1 MVRGDNMRKKYKI
14 KRKHYISVSL
24 VLIVIIL
31 LFMTM
36 GTGYSLWSS
45 KLYINGTVTSDYKEP
60 KLENLDIVA
69 QRNDKLIT
77 VKDSYFINAFS
88 VGDTSKFDDD
98 TFGVKG
104 KVNISVLTLTKRTL
118 TVTMQFINN
127 NDIALTDGEIENLEN
142 SKNLTLKRPSVTPKT
157 VQSKETSTVTVEI
170 SEITASSSGANLK
183 YRICYKINGVRRYM
197 YLIINT

>member
-36 GTGYSLWSS
+36 GTGYSLWTS

-69 QRNDKLIT
+69 QSNNKLIT

-88 VGDTSKFDDD
+88 VGNTSKFDDD
-98 TFGVKG
+98 TFGVNG
-104 KVNISVLTLTKRTL
+104 KVNIVEVALTKRTL

-127 NDIALTDGEIENLEN
+127 NDIALTDGVIENLEN
-142 SKNLTLKRPSVTPKT
+142 SKNLTLKSASVTPT

-170 SEITASSSGANLK
+170 SGIAAVSIGANLK

-197 YLIINT
+197 YLIINM

>member
-1 MVRGDNMRKKYKI
+1 MRKKYKI

-69 QRNDKLIT
+69 QSNDKLIT

-88 VGDTSKFDDD
+88 VGNTSKFDDD

-104 KVNISVLTLTKRTL
+104 KVNISGVAMTKRTL

-127 NDIALTDGEIENLEN
+127 NDIALTDGVIENLEN
-142 SKNLTLKRPSVTPKT
+142 SKDLTLKSASVTQT
-157 VQSKETSTVTVEI
+157 VQSKETSTVKVEI
-170 SEITASSSGANLK
+170 SGIAGSSSGANLK

-197 YLIINT
+197 YLIINM

>member
-1 MVRGDNMRKKYKI
+1 MRKKYKI

-36 GTGYSLWSS
+36 GTGYSLWTS

-69 QRNDKLIT
+69 QSNNKLIT

-88 VGDTSKFDDD
+88 VGNTSKFDDD
-98 TFGVKG
+98 TFGVNG
-104 KVNISVLTLTKRTL
+104 KVNIVEVALTKRTL

-127 NDIALTDGEIENLEN
+127 NNIALTDGVIENLEN
-142 SKNLTLKRPSVTPKT
+142 SKNLTLKSASVTPT

-170 SEITASSSGANLK
+170 SGIAAVSIGANLK

-197 YLIINT
+197 YLIINM

>member
-1 MVRGDNMRKKYKI
+1 MRKKYKI

-69 QRNDKLIT
+69 QSNDKLIK

-104 KVNISVLTLTKRTL
+104 KVNISGIAWTKRTL

-142 SKNLTLKRPSVTPKT
+142 SKDLTLKSASVTQT

-170 SEITASSSGANLK
+170 SRITASSSGANLK

-197 YLIINT
+197 YLIINM

>member
-1 MVRGDNMRKKYKI
+1 
-14 KRKHYISVSL
+14 
-24 VLIVIIL
+24 
-31 LFMTM
+31 MTM

-69 QRNDKLIT
+69 QSNDKLIT

-88 VGDTSKFDDD
+88 VGNTSKFDDD
-98 TFGVKG
+98 TFGVNG
-104 KVNISVLTLTKRTL
+104 KVNISAIALTKRTL

-127 NDIALTDGEIENLEN
+127 NDIALTDGVIENLEN
-142 SKNLTLKRPSVTPKT
+142 SKDLTLKSASVTQT
-157 VQSKETSTVTVEI
+157 VQSKETSTVKVEI
-170 SEITASSSGANLK
+170 SGIAGSSSGANLK

-197 YLIINT
+197 YLIINM

>member
-1 MVRGDNMRKKYKI
+1 MQKKYKI

-69 QRNDKLIT
+69 QSNDKLIK

-104 KVNISVLTLTKRTL
+104 KVNISGIAWTKRTL

-142 SKNLTLKRPSVTPKT
+142 SKDLTLKSASVTQT

-170 SEITASSSGANLK
+170 SRITASSSGANLK

-197 YLIINT
+197 YLIINM

>member
-1 MVRGDNMRKKYKI
+1 MRKKYKI

-69 QRNDKLIT
+69 QSNDKLIT

-104 KVNISVLTLTKRTL
+104 KVNISGVAVTKRTL

-127 NDIALTDGEIENLEN
+127 NDIALTDGVIENLEN
-142 SKNLTLKRPSVTPKT
+142 SKNLTLKSASVTPQT

-170 SEITASSSGANLK
+170 SGIAASSSGANLK

-197 YLIINT
+197 YLIINM

>member
-36 GTGYSLWSS
+36 GTGYSLWTS

-69 QRNDKLIT
+69 QSNNKLIT

-88 VGDTSKFDDD
+88 VGNTSKFDDD
-98 TFGVKG
+98 TFGVNG
-104 KVNISVLTLTKRTL
+104 KVNIVEVALTKRTL

-142 SKNLTLKRPSVTPKT
+142 SKNLTLKSASVTPT

-170 SEITASSSGANLK
+170 SGIAAVSIGANLK

>member
-1 MVRGDNMRKKYKI
+1 MQKKYKI
-14 KRKHYISVSL
+14 KRKHYISVSP

-45 KLYINGTVTSDYKEP
+45 KLYINGTVTSDYKVP

-69 QRNDKLIT
+69 QSNDKLIT

-88 VGDTSKFDDD
+88 VGNTSKFDDD
-98 TFGVKG
+98 TFGVNG
-104 KVNISVLTLTKRTL
+104 KVNISAVALTKRTL

-127 NDIALTDGEIENLEN
+127 NDIALTDGVIENLENN
-142 SKNLTLKRPSVTPKT
+142 SKNLTLKSASVTQT

-170 SEITASSSGANLK
+170 SGITGSSSGANLI

-197 YLIINT
+197 YLIINM

>member
-1 MVRGDNMRKKYKI
+1 MRKKYKI

-69 QRNDKLIT
+69 QSDNKLIT
-77 VKDSYFINAFS
+77 VKDSYIINALS
-88 VGDTSKFDDD
+88 VGNTSKFDDD
-98 TFGVKG
+98 TFGVNG
-104 KVNISVLTLTKRTL
+104 EVNISGIAWTKRTL

-127 NDIALTDGEIENLEN
+127 NDIALTDGVIENLEN
-142 SKNLTLKRPSVTPKT
+142 SKDLTLKSASVTQT

-170 SEITASSSGANLK
+170 SGIAGSSSGANLK

-197 YLIINT
+197 YLIINM

>member
-1 MVRGDNMRKKYKI
+1 MRKKYKI

-60 KLENLDIVA
+60 KLENIDIVT
-69 QRNDKLIT
+69 QSNDKLIT

-104 KVNISVLTLTKRTL
+104 KVNISGVAVTKRTL

-127 NDIALTDGEIENLEN
+127 NDIALTDGVIENLEN
-142 SKNLTLKRPSVTPKT
+142 SKNLTLKSASVTPQT

-170 SEITASSSGANLK
+170 SGIAASSSGANLK

-197 YLIINT
+197 YLIINM

>member
-1 MVRGDNMRKKYKI
+1 MRKKYKI

-45 KLYINGTVTSDYKEP
+45 KLYINGTVTSNYKEP
-60 KLENLDIVA
+60 KLENIDIVT
-69 QRNDKLIT
+69 QSNDKLIT

-88 VGDTSKFDDD
+88 VGNTSKFDDD
-98 TFGVKG
+98 TFGVNG
-104 KVNISVLTLTKRTL
+104 KVNISVVALTKRTL

-127 NDIALTDGEIENLEN
+127 NDIALTDGVIENLEN
-142 SKNLTLKRPSVTPKT
+142 SKDLTLKSASVTQT
-157 VQSKETSTVTVEI
+157 VQSKETSTVKVEI
-170 SEITASSSGANLK
+170 SGIAGSSSGANLK

>member
-1 MVRGDNMRKKYKI
+1 MRKKYKI

-69 QRNDKLIT
+69 QSDNKLIT

-127 NDIALTDGEIENLEN
+127 NDIALTDGVIENLEN
-142 SKNLTLKRPSVTPKT
+142 SKDLTLKSASVTQT

-197 YLIINT
+197 YLIINM

>member
-1 MVRGDNMRKKYKI
+1 MRKKYKI

-45 KLYINGTVTSDYKEP
+45 KLYINGTVTSNYKEP

-69 QRNDKLIT
+69 QSDNKLIT
-77 VKDSYFINAFS
+77 VKDSYIINALS
-88 VGDTSKFDDD
+88 VGNTSKFDDD
-98 TFGVKG
+98 TFGVNG
-104 KVNISVLTLTKRTL
+104 EVNISGIAWTKRTL

-127 NDIALTDGEIENLEN
+127 NDIALTDGVIENLEN
-142 SKNLTLKRPSVTPKT
+142 SKDLTLKSASVTQT
-157 VQSKETSTVTVEI
+157 VQSKETSTVKVEI
-170 SEITASSSGANLK
+170 SGIAGSSSGANLK

>member
-1 MVRGDNMRKKYKI
+1 MQKKYKI

-69 QRNDKLIT
+69 QSNDKLIT

-88 VGDTSKFDDD
+88 VGNTSKFDDD

-104 KVNISVLTLTKRTL
+104 KVNISGVAMTKRTL

-127 NDIALTDGEIENLEN
+127 NDIALTDGVIENLEN
-142 SKNLTLKRPSVTPKT
+142 SKDLTLKSASVTQT
-157 VQSKETSTVTVEI
+157 VQSKETSTVKVEI
-170 SEITASSSGANLK
+170 SGIAGSSSGANLK

-197 YLIINT
+197 YLIINM

>member
-1 MVRGDNMRKKYKI
+1 MRKKYKI

-69 QRNDKLIT
+69 QSDNKLIT
-77 VKDSYFINAFS
+77 VKDSYFINALS
-88 VGDTSKFDDD
+88 VGNTSKFDDD
-98 TFGVKG
+98 TFGVNG
-104 KVNISVLTLTKRTL
+104 EVNIAGIAFTKRTL

-127 NDIALTDGEIENLEN
+127 NDIALTDGEIENIEN
-142 SKNLTLKRPSVTPKT
+142 SKKLTLKSRYVDPT
-157 VQSKETSTVTVEI
+157 VQSKETSTVKVVI
-170 SEITASSSGANLK
+170 SGITTDSKGANLK

-197 YLIINT
+197 YLILNM

>member
-1 MVRGDNMRKKYKI
+1 MRKKYKI

-69 QRNDKLIT
+69 QSNDKLIT

-88 VGDTSKFDDD
+88 VGNTSKFDDD

-104 KVNISVLTLTKRTL
+104 KVNISGIAWTKRTL

-127 NDIALTDGEIENLEN
+127 NDIALTDGVIENLEN
-142 SKNLTLKRPSVTPKT
+142 SKDLTLKSASVTQT
-157 VQSKETSTVTVEI
+157 VQSKETSTVKVEI
-170 SEITASSSGANLK
+170 SGIAGSSSGANLK

>member
-1 MVRGDNMRKKYKI
+1 MRKKYKI

-69 QRNDKLIT
+69 QSNDKLIT

-104 KVNISVLTLTKRTL
+104 KVNISGVAVTKRTL

-127 NDIALTDGEIENLEN
+127 NDIALTDGVIENLEN
-142 SKNLTLKRPSVTPKT
+142 SKNLTLKSASVTPQT
-157 VQSKETSTVTVEI
+157 VQSKETSAVTVEI
-170 SEITASSSGANLK
+170 SGIAASSSGANLK

-197 YLIINT
+197 YLIINM

>member
-1 MVRGDNMRKKYKI
+1 MRKKYKI

-69 QRNDKLIT
+69 QSNDKLIT

-104 KVNISVLTLTKRTL
+104 KVNISEVAITKRTL

-127 NDIALTDGEIENLEN
+127 NDIALTDGVIENLEN
-142 SKNLTLKRPSVTPKT
+142 SKNLTLKSASVTPQT

-170 SEITASSSGANLK
+170 SGIAAISSGANLK

-197 YLIINT
+197 YLIINM

>member
-1 MVRGDNMRKKYKI
+1 MQKKYKI

-24 VLIVIIL
+24 ILIVIIL

-69 QRNDKLIT
+69 HSNDKLIT
-77 VKDSYFINAFS
+77 VKDSYWINAFS
-88 VGDTSKFDDD
+88 VGNTSKFDDD
-98 TFGVKG
+98 TFGVNG
-104 KVNISVLTLTKRTL
+104 KVNIAGVALTKRTL

-127 NDIALTDGEIENLEN
+127 NDIALTDGVIENLEN
-142 SKNLTLKRPSVTPKT
+142 SKDLTLKSASVTQT

-170 SEITASSSGANLK
+170 SGIAGSSSGANLK

-197 YLIINT
+197 YLIINM

>member
-1 MVRGDNMRKKYKI
+1 MQKKYKI

-24 VLIVIIL
+24 ILIVIIL

-69 QRNDKLIT
+69 QSNDKLIT

-88 VGDTSKFDDD
+88 VGNTSKFDDD
-98 TFGVKG
+98 TFGVNG
-104 KVNISVLTLTKRTL
+104 KVNISGVALTKRTL

-127 NDIALTDGEIENLEN
+127 NDIALTDGVIENLEN
-142 SKNLTLKRPSVTPKT
+142 SKNLTLKSASVTPQT

-170 SEITASSSGANLK
+170 SGIAASSSGANLK

-197 YLIINT
+197 YLIINM

>member
-1 MVRGDNMRKKYKI
+1 MRKKYKI

-69 QRNDKLIT
+69 QSNDKLIT
-77 VKDSYFINAFS
+77 VKDSYFINAF
-88 VGDTSKFDDD
+88 
-98 TFGVKG
+98 
-104 KVNISVLTLTKRTL
+104 LL
-118 TVTMQFINN
+118 
-127 NDIALTDGEIENLEN
+127 EILQNLMMIHLE
-142 SKNLTLKRPSVTPKT
+142 
-157 VQSKETSTVTVEI
+157 
-170 SEITASSSGANLK
+170 
-183 YRICYKINGVRRYM
+183 
-197 YLIINT
+197 

>member
-1 MVRGDNMRKKYKI
+1 MRKKYKI

-69 QRNDKLIT
+69 QSNDKLIT

-88 VGDTSKFDDD
+88 VGNTSKFDDD
-98 TFGVKG
+98 TFGVNG
-104 KVNISVLTLTKRTL
+104 KVNISVFALTKRTL

-127 NDIALTDGEIENLEN
+127 NDIALTDGVIENLEN
-142 SKNLTLKRPSVTPKT
+142 SKDLTLKSASVTQT
-157 VQSKETSTVTVEI
+157 VQSKETSTVKVEI
-170 SEITASSSGANLK
+170 SGIAGSSSGANLK

-197 YLIINT
+197 YLIINM

>member
-1 MVRGDNMRKKYKI
+1 MRKKYKI

-60 KLENLDIVA
+60 KLENLDIVT
-69 QRNDKLIT
+69 QSNDKLIT

-88 VGDTSKFDDD
+88 VGNTSKFDDD
-98 TFGVKG
+98 TFGVNG
-104 KVNISVLTLTKRTL
+104 KVNISVFALTKRTL

-127 NDIALTDGEIENLEN
+127 NDIALTDGVIENLEN
-142 SKNLTLKRPSVTPKT
+142 SKDLTLKSASVTQT
-157 VQSKETSTVTVEI
+157 VQSKETSTVKVEI
-170 SEITASSSGANLK
+170 SGIAGSSSGANLK

-197 YLIINT
+197 YLIINM

>member
-1 MVRGDNMRKKYKI
+1 MRKKYKI

-69 QRNDKLIT
+69 QSNDKLIT

-104 KVNISVLTLTKRTL
+104 KVNISEVAITKRTL

-127 NDIALTDGEIENLEN
+127 NDIALTDGVIENLEN
-142 SKNLTLKRPSVTPKT
+142 SKNLTLKEPSVTPT

-170 SEITASSSGANLK
+170 SGIAAISSGANLK

-197 YLIINT
+197 YLIINM

>member
-1 MVRGDNMRKKYKI
+1 MRKKYKI

-69 QRNDKLIT
+69 QSNDKLIT

-88 VGDTSKFDDD
+88 VGNTSKFDDD
-98 TFGVKG
+98 TFGVNG
-104 KVNISVLTLTKRTL
+104 KVNISGIAWTKRTL

-127 NDIALTDGEIENLEN
+127 NDIALTDGVIENLEN
-142 SKNLTLKRPSVTPKT
+142 SKDLTLKSASVTQT

-170 SEITASSSGANLK
+170 SGITVSSRGAKLK

-197 YLIINT
+197 YLIINM

>member
-1 MVRGDNMRKKYKI
+1 MRKKYKI

-118 TVTMQFINN
+118 TITMQFINN
-127 NDIALTDGEIENLEN
+127 NDIALTDGKIENIEN
-142 SKNLTLKRPSVTPKT
+142 SGKLTLKSLYVDPT
-157 VQSKETSTVTVEI
+157 VQSKETSTVKVEI
-170 SEITASSSGANLK
+170 SGITIGSKGAKLK

-197 YLIINT
+197 YLILTM

>member
-197 YLIINT
+197 YLIINM

>member
-1 MVRGDNMRKKYKI
+1 MRKKYKI

-197 YLIINT
+197 YLIINM

>member
-1 MVRGDNMRKKYKI
+1 MRKKYKI

-69 QRNDKLIT
+69 QSNDKLIT

-104 KVNISVLTLTKRTL
+104 KVNISGIAWTKRTL

-127 NDIALTDGEIENLEN
+127 NDIALTDGVIENLEN
-142 SKNLTLKRPSVTPKT
+142 SKDLTLKSASVTQT
-157 VQSKETSTVTVEI
+157 VQSKETSTVKVEI
-170 SEITASSSGANLK
+170 SGIAGSSSGANLK

-197 YLIINT
+197 YLIINM

>member
-1 MVRGDNMRKKYKI
+1 MRKKYKI

-60 KLENLDIVA
+60 KLENLDIVT
-69 QRNDKLIT
+69 QSNDKLIT

-88 VGDTSKFDDD
+88 VGNTSKFDDD
-98 TFGVKG
+98 TFGVNG
-104 KVNISVLTLTKRTL
+104 KVNISVVALTKRTL

-127 NDIALTDGEIENLEN
+127 NDIALTDGVIENLEN
-142 SKNLTLKRPSVTPKT
+142 SKDLTLKSASVTQT
-157 VQSKETSTVTVEI
+157 VQSKETSTVKVEI
-170 SEITASSSGANLK
+170 SGIAGSSSGANLK

-197 YLIINT
+197 YLIINM

>member
-69 QRNDKLIT
+69 QSDNKLIT
-77 VKDSYFINAFS
+77 VKDSYIINALS
-88 VGDTSKFDDD
+88 VGNTSKFEDD
-98 TFGVKG
+98 TLGLNG
-104 KVNISVLTLTKRTL
+104 EVNKSGIAWKKRTI
-118 TVTMQFINN
+118 TETMPFINN

-142 SKNLTLKRPSVTPKT
+142 SKNLTLKSHQVDPT
-157 VQSKETSTVTVEI
+157 VQSKETSTVKVEI
-170 SEITASSSGANLK
+170 SGITVRSRGANLK

-197 YLIINT
+197 YLIINM

>member
-1 MVRGDNMRKKYKI
+1 MRKKYKI

-69 QRNDKLIT
+69 QSNDKLIT

-88 VGDTSKFDDD
+88 VGNTSKFDDD
-98 TFGVKG
+98 TFGVNG
-104 KVNISVLTLTKRTL
+104 EVNISGIAWTKRTL

-142 SKNLTLKRPSVTPKT
+142 SKNLTLR
-157 VQSKETSTVTVEI
+157 KET
-170 SEITASSSGANLK
+170 
-183 YRICYKINGVRRYM
+183 IC
-197 YLIINT
+197 

>member
-1 MVRGDNMRKKYKI
+1 
-14 KRKHYISVSL
+14 
-24 VLIVIIL
+24 
-31 LFMTM
+31 MTM

-69 QRNDKLIT
+69 QSNDKLIT

-88 VGDTSKFDDD
+88 VGNTSKFDDD

-104 KVNISVLTLTKRTL
+104 KVNISGVAMTKRTL

-127 NDIALTDGEIENLEN
+127 NDIALTDGVIENLEN
-142 SKNLTLKRPSVTPKT
+142 SKDLTLKSASVTQT
-157 VQSKETSTVTVEI
+157 VQSKETSTVKVEI
-170 SEITASSSGANLK
+170 SGIAGSSSGANLK

-197 YLIINT
+197 YLIINM

>member
-1 MVRGDNMRKKYKI
+1 
-14 KRKHYISVSL
+14 
-24 VLIVIIL
+24 
-31 LFMTM
+31 MTM

-60 KLENLDIVA
+60 KLENLDIVT
-69 QRNDKLIT
+69 QSNDKLIT

-98 TFGVKG
+98 TFGVNG
-104 KVNISVLTLTKRTL
+104 KVNISVFALTKRTL

-127 NDIALTDGEIENLEN
+127 NDIALTDGVIENLEN
-142 SKNLTLKRPSVTPKT
+142 SKDLTLKSASVTQT

-170 SEITASSSGANLK
+170 SGITGSSSGANLK

-197 YLIINT
+197 YLIINM